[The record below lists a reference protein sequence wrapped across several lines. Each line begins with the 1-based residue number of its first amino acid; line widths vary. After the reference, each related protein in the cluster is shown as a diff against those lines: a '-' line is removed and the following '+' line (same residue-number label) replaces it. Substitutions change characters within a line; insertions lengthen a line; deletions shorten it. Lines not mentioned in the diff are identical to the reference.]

1 MSQQSTLL
9 DKAVDKAAE
18 NRQNGRSARVYNLSS
33 TTLSSGLRIQDSS
46 NRGDLAAELDLSVLK
61 RYGTWRHCGHDVE
74 IRPVGIMC
82 KQETVVED
90 VSEPTLAPGA
100 IHQLVV
106 HVADLLLAALNLDP
120 DKDITSPIGR
130 RERATLPGTRAAAV
144 QHRSMH

>member
-9 DKAVDKAAE
+9 DKAVDKAAG

-74 IRPVGIMC
+74 IRPVGIMR

-90 VSEPTLAPGA
+90 GTLYLRDMTMSLRPGRG
-100 IHQLVV
+100 LGT
-106 HVADLLLAALNLDP
+106 VA
-120 DKDITSPIGR
+120 SWSW
-130 RERATLPGTRAAAV
+130 TRM
-144 QHRSMH
+144 R